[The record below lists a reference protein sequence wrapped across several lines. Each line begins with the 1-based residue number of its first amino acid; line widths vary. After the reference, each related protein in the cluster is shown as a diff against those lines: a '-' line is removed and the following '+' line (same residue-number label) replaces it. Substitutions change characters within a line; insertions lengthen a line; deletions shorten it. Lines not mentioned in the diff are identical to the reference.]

1 MRSRV
6 ALWRT
11 FLFAGV
17 ALVCMIISSRDRVFG
32 QGGTWIAKA
41 PISTPRHGL
50 GVGVVNG
57 LLYAVGGQIT
67 HTGVGGYT
75 EYFSTVEAYNP
86 STNSWSSKAP
96 LPTPRGGVTVG
107 VVEGILYA
115 LGGYGSQTKPTLDT
129 MNAYEPVRNAWTTR
143 APMPTPRSGFA
154 LGVAGGTLYA
164 VGGWATNNGPTG
176 LVEAYDP
183 ITNKWTT
190 KAPLP
195 SPRVALSVG
204 VVNGILYAVGGACCS
219 PGHGS
224 RIFGTVEAYDPATNN
239 WTTKAPMPTPRYY
252 VAVAVVNRIL
262 YAVGGNKGSGGDA
275 PTTNETA
282 YATTAGVVEAYDPS
296 RNVWTAKAPLPGN
309 TNFVSLG
316 SVNGIL
322 YAVGGVK
329 WVPAG
334 PDSYPPCGSSPAC
347 VKSVEDPITYA
358 FRAVP

>member
-1 MRSRV
+1 MTFWK
-6 ALWRT
+6 ALFIGVT
-11 FLFAGV
+11 LFV
-17 ALVCMIISSRDRVFG
+17 VVSVRDLVFG
-32 QGGTWIAKA
+32 QGGTWVARA
-41 PISTPRHGL
+41 PIPTPRGRL

-57 LLYAVGGQIT
+57 ILYAVGGSIV
-67 HTGVGGYT
+67 HTGVGGYA
-75 EYFSTVEAYNP
+75 ELLSTVEAYSP

-96 LPTPRGGVTVG
+96 LPTPRSGVAVG
-107 VVEGILYA
+107 VVDGILYA
-115 LGGYGSQTKPTLDT
+115 LGGSSSQTKPTLDT
-129 MNAYEPVRNAWTTR
+129 MDAYDPVRNAWTAR

-154 LGVAGGTLYA
+154 LGVTRGTLYA

-183 ITNKWTT
+183 ITNKWTI

-224 RIFGTVEAYDPATNN
+224 RIFGTVEAYDPATNT

-252 VAVAVVNRIL
+252 LAVAVVNL
-262 YAVGGNKGSGGDA
+262 TLNAVGGHKGSGGNA

-322 YAVGGVK
+322 YAVGGAK

-334 PDSYPPCGSSPAC
+334 ADSYPPCGSSPAC
-347 VKSVEDPITYA
+347 VKIAEDPITYA
-358 FRAVP
+358 FEAVP